1 MAHCRPGQGR
11 VYAPARA
18 ASVQCGPGGSA
29 MQATGLRDPLVL
41 SVLWLAA
48 AAAAAQDPGTAAAP
62 ALAVQWEE
70 LSAPDFAKAVERSAA
85 TAIVPLGIVEKHGP
99 HLPLGTDLL
108 DARELA
114 LRAARQEYTI
124 VFPPYYFGQ
133 IFEARHQPGTL
144 AYSERLIWDLLQE
157 TVDEIARNGVKK
169 IILVNGHG
177 GNNSFLPFFCQSQ
190 LARRRDYAV
199 YLFQP
204 ASDPESSPAVQKL
217 RKTAMDMHAGEV
229 ETSTML
235 SHHPQ
240 IVHPERAG
248 EQSGADQ
255 ARLGASLPDTY
266 TAIWWYARFPNHY
279 AGDGRPANRELG
291 ETVVAGRAQQLTAM
305 IRAVKADT
313 KVLELQRRFYD
324 QAEQP
329 LATPQR

>member
-1 MAHCRPGQGR
+1 MANPRRGAFL
-11 VYAPARA
+11 VSLAVWLSAA
-18 ASVQCGPGGSA
+18 ASTAGA
-29 MQATGLRDPLVL
+29 QAPPTSRDLP
-41 SVLWLAA
+41 
-48 AAAAAQDPGTAAAP
+48 
-62 ALAVQWEE
+62 VQWEE
-70 LSAPDFAKAVERSAA
+70 LTAPDFVKAVERSTG

-108 DARELA
+108 DSRELST
-114 LRAARQEYTI
+114 RAAKQEYTI

-133 IFEARHQPGTL
+133 IFEAKHQPGTL

-157 TVDEIARNGVKK
+157 TVDEIARNGIKK

-204 ASDPESSPAVQKL
+204 AEDPEASAAVQKL

-235 SHHPQ
+235 AHHPQ

-255 ARLGASLPDTY
+255 ARLGTSLPDSY

-291 ETVVAGRAQQLTAM
+291 ETVVAARAQQLAAM

-313 KVLELQRRFYD
+313 KVLELQQRFFD
-324 QAEQP
+324 QSEKP
-329 LATPQR
+329 LATPQK

>member
-1 MAHCRPGQGR
+1 MRLTGMM
-11 VYAPARA
+11 V
-18 ASVQCGPGGSA
+18 SA
-29 MQATGLRDPLVL
+29 FVWG
-41 SVLWLAA
+41 LAA
-48 AAAAAQDPGTAAAP
+48 AALAQPAPAGGTALP
-62 ALAVQWEE
+62 LQWEE
-70 LSAPDFAKAVERSAA
+70 LTAPDFVSAVERSAG
-85 TAIVPLGIVEKHGP
+85 TALVPLGIIEKHGP

-114 LRAARQEYTI
+114 TRAARQEYTI

-204 ASDPESSPAVQKL
+204 ADNPEAEAAIKKL
-217 RKTAMDMHAGEV
+217 RKTPMDMHAGEV

-235 SHHPQ
+235 SHHPD

-248 EQSGADQ
+248 DQSGADQ
-255 ARLGASLPDTY
+255 ARLGNTLPDTY

-279 AGDGRPANRELG
+279 AGDGRPATRELG
-291 ETVVAGRAQQLTAM
+291 EAVIAAQAKQLAAM
-305 IRAVKADT
+305 IKAVKTDT
-313 KVLELQRRFYD
+313 RVLELQKEFFD
-324 QAEQP
+324 KADKP
-329 LATPQR
+329 LATPQK